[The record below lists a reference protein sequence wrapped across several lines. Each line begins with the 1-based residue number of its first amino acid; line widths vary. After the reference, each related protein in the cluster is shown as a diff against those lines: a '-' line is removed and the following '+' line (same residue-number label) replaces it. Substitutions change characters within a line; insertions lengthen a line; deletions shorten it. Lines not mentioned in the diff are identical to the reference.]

1 METYDP
7 QAIETKWQ
15 QLWESENAFH
25 TPNAGP
31 EDRDAYYVPPNAIP
45 SQHLLPLEEIIAA
58 TFRQRT
64 NTKKVNV
71 EYDRLLERY
80 GSELRILLDLPEEEL
95 ADGTPSRIVDG
106 IMKVRRG
113 EVQITPG
120 YDGEYG
126 KIELFSS

>member
-1 METYDP
+1 M
-7 QAIETKWQ
+7 
-15 QLWESENAFH
+15 
-25 TPNAGP
+25 
-31 EDRDAYYVPPNAIP
+31 
-45 SQHLLPLEEIIAA
+45 
-58 TFRQRT
+58 
-64 NTKKVNV
+64 NV
-71 EYDRLLERY
+71 EYDRLLDRY